1 MIRLVK
7 NEYTKIGHFKLNLP
21 FKNYF
26 RIFTTMEKLVYV
38 KLDKSRKTYYVA
50 TIFEIKQSKIDSYC
64 RFGRIDK
71 FDNSN
76 NKH

>member
-1 MIRLVK
+1 M
-7 NEYTKIGHFKLNLP
+7 
-21 FKNYF
+21 